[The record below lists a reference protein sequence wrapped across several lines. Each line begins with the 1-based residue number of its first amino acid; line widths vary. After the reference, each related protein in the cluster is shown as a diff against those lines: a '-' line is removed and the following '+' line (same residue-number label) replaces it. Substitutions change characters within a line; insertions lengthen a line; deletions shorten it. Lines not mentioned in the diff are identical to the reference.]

1 MRIAWWVFAA
11 IVAAAL
17 MVNLALVSARVSQN
31 AEEALRSRVTVA
43 SAGLR
48 TQMELLDLRSSPQKA
63 AFSPDLIEATRPPAD
78 PAQAPARPDERALRA
93 AAAALQPEPDL
104 VVVANAHGAAVS
116 RRGKAATFGE
126 DPARLPMVH
135 VALESGASPQFITF
149 EGSLYRAAAARIP
162 GSAVVVMAGT
172 RIDDRL
178 GAQLRTQLDADVS
191 FFHEGTLVASS
202 LGKDDRAAV
211 SAWAT
216 KPPTTGFGSLSL
228 TLPVVGNALA
238 DQLPLGAPRAATR
251 ASIASLAQTVQ
262 AVISVP
268 AAAYFVWLAR
278 YQAFYLAAWLLFVL
292 IAFITGAF
300 AGRAR
305 TRSYERPVD
314 AASRRVA
321 EEELR
326 PAAAAS
332 AGHDALDPDLPA
344 APGRVEEPQFGPLG
358 AAAGRD
364 EPMWSAE
371 ALPRSEDQPPAQSIP
386 TPTEPLVADV
396 TGRFSTPPPAAS
408 PSGEAPMFADAS
420 AAPAESVDEEEAH
433 LRDTFDKFLALRAET
448 GESVH
453 LSYDRFATKL
463 RQNRDQL
470 LARGNVRAV
479 RFTVYKK
486 DGRAAIKASAVR

>member
-1 MRIAWWVFAA
+1 MRIAWWLFAT

-17 MVNLALVSARVSQN
+17 VVNLALVSARMSQN
-31 AEEALRSRVTVA
+31 TEEALRSRVTVA

-78 PAQAPARPDERALRA
+78 PAQPPIRPDERALRA

-126 DPARLPMVH
+126 DPARLPLVH
-135 VALESGASPQFITF
+135 VALEGAGAPQFISF

-162 GSAVVVMAGT
+162 GNAAIVMAGT

-178 GAQLRTQLDADVS
+178 AAQLRTQLDADVS
-191 FFHEGTLVASS
+191 FFYEGNLLASS

-211 SAWAT
+211 AAWAT
-216 KPPTTGFGSLSL
+216 KPPTAGFGSLRL
-228 TLPVVGNALA
+228 TLPVVGSALA
-238 DQLPLGAPRAATR
+238 DQLPVGAPRAATR
-251 ASIASLAQTVQ
+251 ASIVSLAPTVQ

-278 YQAFYLAAWLLFVL
+278 YQAFYLAACILFVF
-292 IAFITGAF
+292 IAFIAGAVAGRGGGRAIERAEEPPRGAF
-300 AGRAR
+300 AEREFQRA
-305 TRSYERPVD
+305 
-314 AASRRVA
+314 
-321 EEELR
+321 
-326 PAAAAS
+326 PAG
-332 AGHDALDPDLPA
+332 GHETLDPDLPPA
-344 APGRVEEPQFGPLG
+344 AARMEEPQLGPLG
-358 AAAGRD
+358 TSAAD
-364 EPMWSAE
+364 EPTWTAE
-371 ALPRSEDQPPAQSIP
+371 SLPRTEVSPAAHPEQPPA
-386 TPTEPLVADV
+386 EPLVADV
-396 TGRFSTPPPAAS
+396 TGRFSTPPPVAS
-408 PSGEAPMFADAS
+408 PAPHELTLADSGSPPPEAD
-420 AAPAESVDEEEAH
+420 DEEEAH
-433 LRDTFDKFLALRAET
+433 LRETFDKFIAMRAET

-453 LSYDRFATKL
+453 LSYDRFANKL

-486 DGRAAIKASAVR
+486 DGKAAIKASAIR